1 MQAADMGT
9 NMIMSPIQV
18 GPCTF
23 KNRIM
28 MAAMETR
35 LSTPTGDVTQELCDY
50 YAERAK
56 GGAAAIIVENTFVDN
71 IASRSSLASSG
82 LSSDQL
88 IAGKFRL
95 AEAIKRN
102 GALAILQLSHGGL
115 QANPAAVPGQ
125 EAVAPSAVASKA
137 VGRMPRA
144 LEHDEIVAIEDAF
157 AQAAR
162 RAKQA
167 GFDGVEIHGAHGYLV
182 CEFLSPY
189 TNKRTDEYG
198 GSLENRARFAMNILR
213 KVREQT
219 GDRFLVGI
227 RLSGEE
233 KLDGGITI
241 SDSCAYGK
249 MFEQYADYIHVSVGN
264 YETMATW
271 MISPMYRPEHA
282 IVDLAAEMK
291 KAVTRAK
298 VVTVNALTAVTA
310 EQALEAGDA
319 DLVAFARPLLA
330 DPYMP
335 QKIKE
340 GRLEDIRPCMR
351 GHEGCIS
358 LFFRGCPIRCEV
370 NPQAGQEREYQINPV
385 APEDRKKIV
394 IVGGG
399 MAGMEAARVASLY
412 GHRVTLIE
420 KSERL
425 GGHFMEASEPKFKS
439 GARGDLEWL
448 VRQVEKADV
457 EVLLKTEAT
466 AEMIRGLKP
475 DAVILAVGSDY
486 LIPPIPG
493 IENTITAEKA
503 LLDKNAIKGKVV
515 IIGGGLVGSETALG
529 LAKEGKDVTVLEM
542 MPDIVLQD
550 ESLSRTAI
558 KGELAAANAKIFTNA
573 KVTKIT
579 ENAVY
584 YSRDGQEEKADGDT
598 IIAAL
603 GLKARSGVVKD
614 LEGIC
619 PETYVIGDAVRGR
632 KLYACTHEAWDVVRR
647 ISGVF

>member
-1 MQAADMGT
+1 MDTAK
-9 NMIMSPIQV
+9 NVIMTPIQV

-28 MAAMETR
+28 MAAMESR
-35 LSTPTGDVTQELCDY
+35 LSTPLGDTTQEMCDY

-56 GGAAAIIVENTFVDN
+56 GGAAAIVVENTFVDD

-82 LSSDQL
+82 LSNDQL
-88 IAGKFRL
+88 IAGKYRL
-95 AEAIKRN
+95 AEAIKKN

-157 AQAAR
+157 AEAAR
-162 RAKQA
+162 RAQQA
-167 GFDGVEIHGAHGYLV
+167 GFDGVEIHGAHGYLI
-182 CEFLSPY
+182 CEFLSQY

-198 GSLENRARFAMNILR
+198 GSRENRARFALNILK
-213 KVREQT
+213 KVRAKV
-219 GDRFLVGI
+219 GDKFLVGFRI
-227 RLSGEE
+227 SGEE
-233 KLDGGITI
+233 KVDGGMTI
-241 SDSCAYGK
+241 EDSCAFGR
-249 MFEQYADYIHVSVGN
+249 MFEDYVDYIHVSVGN

-271 MISPMYRPEHA
+271 LISPMYRPEHA
-282 IVDLAAEMK
+282 IVDLASAMK
-291 KAVTRAK
+291 KAVTKCK
-298 VVTVNALTAVTA
+298 VVTVNALTAESA
-310 EQALEAGDA
+310 EQALENDDA

-351 GHEGCIS
+351 GHEGCVS

-370 NPQAGQEREYQINPV
+370 NPQAGQEREYHIVPV
-385 APEDRKKIV
+385 NDKDKKKI
-394 IVGGG
+394 IVAGGG
-399 MAGMEAARVASLY
+399 MAGMETARVARLY
-412 GHRVTLIE
+412 GHDVTLVE
-420 KSERL
+420 RSDRL

-439 GARGDLEWL
+439 GARGDLLWL
-448 VRQVEKADV
+448 ERQVKKADIRIMMNT
-457 EVLLKTEAT
+457 EVT
-466 AEMIRGLKP
+466 AELLASLDP
-475 DAVILAVGSDY
+475 DAVVLAVGSDY
-486 LIPPIPG
+486 MVPPIPG
-493 IENTITAEKA
+493 IENTITADKA
-503 LLDKNAIKGKVV
+503 LLEKGSVKGKTV

-529 LAKEGKDVTVLEM
+529 LAKEGMNVTILEM
-542 MPDIVLQD
+542 LPDIVMQD
-550 ESLSRTAI
+550 EPISQTAI
-558 KGELAAANAKIFTNA
+558 KGELAAADAKIITSA
-573 KVTKIT
+573 KVTKIHPDSV
-579 ENAVY
+579 EY
-584 YSRDGQEEKADGDT
+584 EREGREEKVPADT

-603 GLKARSGVVKD
+603 GLKARKGIVDELKD
-614 LEGIC
+614 VC

-632 KLYACTHEAWDVVRR
+632 KLYNCMHEAWDTVRK

>member
-1 MQAADMGT
+1 MSTAK
-9 NMIMSPIQV
+9 NVIMTPIQV

-28 MAAMETR
+28 MAPMETR
-35 LSTPTGDVTQELCDY
+35 LSTPLGDTTQEMCDY

-56 GGAAAIIVENTFVDN
+56 GGAAAIIVENTYVDN

-82 LSSDQL
+82 LYSDQL
-88 IAGKFRL
+88 IAGKYRL
-95 AEAIKRN
+95 ASAIKRN

-115 QANPAAVPGQ
+115 QANAAAVPGQ

-157 AQAAR
+157 AEAAR

-182 CEFLSPY
+182 CEFLSQY

-198 GSLENRARFAMNILR
+198 GSRENRARFALNILK
-213 KVREQT
+213 KVRAEV
-219 GDRFLVGI
+219 GNNFLVGFRI
-227 RLSGEE
+227 SGEE
-233 KLDGGITI
+233 KVDGGMTI
-241 SDSCAYGK
+241 EDACAFGR
-249 MFEQYADYIHVSVGN
+249 MFEDYIDYIHVSVGN

-271 MISPMYRPEHA
+271 LISPMYRPEHA
-282 IVDLAAEMK
+282 IVDLASAMK
-291 KAVTRAK
+291 KAVTKCK
-298 VVTVNALTAVTA
+298 VVTVNALTAESA
-310 EQALEAGDA
+310 EQALENDDA

-351 GHEGCIS
+351 GHEGCVS

-370 NPQAGQEREYQINPV
+370 NPQAGQEREYHIVPV
-385 APEDRKKIV
+385 AEKDRKKIV
-394 IVGGG
+394 VVGGG
-399 MAGMEAARVASLY
+399 MAGMETARVANLY
-412 GHRVTLIE
+412 GHDVTLIE
-420 KSERL
+420 RSDRL

-439 GARGDLEWL
+439 GARGDLLWL
-448 VRQVEKADV
+448 ERQVRKADIRI
-457 EVLLKTEAT
+457 LLKTEVT
-466 AEMIRGLKP
+466 AELLASFNP
-475 DAVILAVGSDY
+475 DAVVLAVGSDY
-486 LIPPIPG
+486 MVPPIPG
-493 IENTITAEKA
+493 IENTITADKA
-503 LLDKNAIKGKVV
+503 LLEKGSVKGKTV

-529 LAKEGKDVTVLEM
+529 LAKEGMDVTILEM
-542 MPDIVLQD
+542 MPDIVMQD
-550 ESLSRTAI
+550 EPLSQTAI
-558 KGELAAANAKIFTNA
+558 KGELAAAHATIITDA
-573 KVTKIT
+573 KVTKINPDSV
-579 ENAVY
+579 EY
-584 YSRDGQEEKADGDT
+584 DHKGEKEEVHADT

-603 GLKARSGVVKD
+603 GLKARRGIVDELKD
-614 LEGIC
+614 VC

-632 KLYACTHEAWDVVRR
+632 KLFQCTHEAWDTVRK

>member
-1 MQAADMGT
+1 MGT
-9 NMIMSPIQV
+9 DNVIMTPIQV
-18 GPCTF
+18 GHCTF

-35 LSTPTGDVTQELCDY
+35 LSTPAGDVTQEMCDY

-56 GGAAAIIVENTFVDN
+56 GGAAAIIVENTYVDN

-82 LSSDQL
+82 LYSDQL

-95 AEAIKRN
+95 ASAIKRN
-102 GALAILQLSHGGL
+102 GAVAILQLSHGGL

-125 EAVAPSAVASKA
+125 EAVAPSAVASKF
-137 VGRMPRA
+137 VKRMPRA
-144 LEHDEIVAIEDAF
+144 LEHDEIIAIEDAF
-157 AQAAR
+157 AEAAR

-198 GSLENRARFAMNILR
+198 GSLENRARFALNILK
-213 KVREQT
+213 KVRAKV
-219 GDRFLVGI
+219 GDNFLVGI

-233 KLDGGITI
+233 KVEGGITI
-241 SDSCAYGK
+241 EDACAYGK
-249 MFEQYADYIHVSVGN
+249 MFENYVDYIHVSVGN

-282 IVDLAAEMK
+282 IVNLAAAMK
-291 KAVTRAK
+291 KAVTKCK
-298 VVTVNALTAVTA
+298 VVTVNALTAETA
-310 EQALEAGDA
+310 EQALENDDA

-358 LFFRGCPIRCEV
+358 LFFNGCPIRCEV
-370 NPQAGQEREYQINPV
+370 NPQAGQEREYQIHPV
-385 APEDRKKIV
+385 AEKDRKRIV

-399 MAGMEAARVASLY
+399 MAGMESARVADLY
-412 GHRVTLIE
+412 GHDVILIE
-420 KSERL
+420 RSGRL
-425 GGHFMEASEPKFKS
+425 GGHFMEATEPEFKR
-439 GARGDLEWL
+439 GARGDLLWL
-448 VRQVEKADV
+448 ERQVKKAGIR
-457 EVLLKTEAT
+457 VLLNTEAT
-466 AEMIRGLKP
+466 PELLAGLKP
-475 DAVILAVGSDY
+475 DAVIIAVGSDY
-486 LIPPIPG
+486 VIPPIPG
-493 IENTITAEKA
+493 IENTITADQA
-503 LLDKNAIKGKVV
+503 LLEKGSVRGNTV

-529 LAKEGKDVTVLEM
+529 LAKKGMDVTILEM
-542 MPDIVLQD
+542 LPDIVMQD
-550 ESLSRTAI
+550 EPLSQIAI
-558 KGELAAANAKIFTNA
+558 KGELAAANAKIITNA
-573 KVTKIT
+573 KVTKINKDSVVYEIDGK
-579 ENAVY
+579 ENTVA
-584 YSRDGQEEKADGDT
+584 ADT

-603 GLKARSGVVKD
+603 GLRSRK
-614 LEGIC
+614 GIVDELRDVC

-632 KLYACTHEAWDVVRR
+632 KLYQCTHEAWDTVRR